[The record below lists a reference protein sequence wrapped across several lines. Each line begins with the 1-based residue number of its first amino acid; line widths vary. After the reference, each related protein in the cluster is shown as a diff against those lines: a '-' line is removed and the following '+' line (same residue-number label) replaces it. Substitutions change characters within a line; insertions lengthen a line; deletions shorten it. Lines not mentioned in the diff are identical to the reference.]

1 MMATTPMTRLLLVF
15 LLTLGCVAHVFG
27 AAVEARL
34 DRSRVAEGETVVLR
48 LNIPG
53 DINGT
58 PDMSPLMQDFDLLD
72 SNQSMQMSIVNGRSS
87 SSRGWQ
93 FVLAPKRTGKL
104 SIPPISV
111 GNASSSALSLEVL
124 PAAQAAQ
131 LGPAAPVLLEIDVEP
146 KQPVVQ
152 QKVIYTVRL
161 MSRVPLRQARI
172 SEPVIADAIIE
183 PLGRETEYASQRDG
197 QQYRVIERRYAVF
210 PQRSG
215 SLQIDGPVLSAE
227 VPEENPRGNGRGPMF
242 PGPDPFADFDRL
254 FGRNNPLGGGSLF
267 GRTRPVQMRGRSVA
281 LEVLPQPAGTG
292 SPWLPAESVT
302 LNDAWSPDPPQ
313 FRVGEPVTRSIV
325 ITAQGLSAA
334 QLPLL
339 ELEAPDGI
347 KLYPDK
353 PQVQARVDG
362 DTLVAQKVVRAAL
375 VPARSGRVML
385 PEIRLA
391 WWDIASGA
399 QKVAS
404 LPAREIEVLP
414 APAGTATPLD
424 DPAGQP
430 LVSPSA
436 RQTTAASD
444 ASGAAGSGDIA
455 DNVIGSPGGAYWLW
469 AVLLLG
475 IAWLVTLALWLR
487 ARRAARQRQAAAAG
501 TRSAPVVTQGSPADA
516 LRRVEQACRSNDARE
531 ARRALLQ
538 WAQAQWP
545 DDPPRR
551 LDTLAQRLGAGAATL
566 FQQIDQQLY
575 ADARHTWDGA
585 AVWNQLSPLLVE
597 PGRSQR
603 GQRQGAA
610 LPPLYPQGT

>member
-1 MMATTPMTRLLLVF
+1 MATTPKTRVLLIF
-15 LLTLGCVAHVFG
+15 LLTLGCIMPAL
-27 AAVEARL
+27 AAGIEARL
-34 DRSRVAEGETVVLR
+34 DRNRVAEGETLVLR
-48 LNIPG
+48 LNVPG

-72 SNQSMQMSIVNGRSS
+72 SSQSMQMSIINGRSS

-104 SIPPISV
+104 EIPPISV
-111 GNASSSALSLEVL
+111 GNASSNALSLEVL

-146 KQPVVQ
+146 EQPLVQ

-161 MSRVPLRQARI
+161 LSRVPLRQTRI
-172 SEPVIADAIIE
+172 SEPTIGDAIVE

-227 VPEENPRGNGRGPMF
+227 VPEQQPRGSGRGSMF
-242 PGPDPFADFDRL
+242 PGPDPFADLDRL
-254 FGRNNPLGGGSLF
+254 FGRNSPPGGGSLF
-267 GRTRPVQMRGRSVA
+267 GRTRPIQMRGRSIT
-281 LEVLPQPAGTG
+281 LEVLPQPAGTA

-302 LNDAWSPDPPQ
+302 LNDAWSIDPPQ
-313 FRVGEPVTRSIV
+313 FRVGEPVTRTV
-325 ITAQGLSAA
+325 AITAQGLSAA

-339 ELEAPDGI
+339 ELGAPDGI
-347 KLYPDK
+347 KVYPDK

-375 VPARSGRVML
+375 VPARSGRLTL

-391 WWDIASGA
+391 WWDIASGQ

-404 LPAREIEVLP
+404 LPAREVEVLP
-414 APAGTATPLD
+414 APAGASAPVD
-424 DPAGQP
+424 DPAGRP
-430 LVSPSA
+430 LLSPSS
-436 RQTTAASD
+436 RQAPAVSDSPDAADAGPLSD
-444 ASGAAGSGDIA
+444 GSFGSSGS
-455 DNVIGSPGGAYWLW
+455 AYWLW
-469 AVLLLG
+469 AALLLA
-475 IAWLVTLALWLR
+475 IAWVVTLALWLR
-487 ARRAARQRQAAAAG
+487 ARRAAGQRQTAAAG
-501 TRSAPVVTQGSPADA
+501 TPSAAVVAQGDSGNA
-516 LRRVEQACRSNDARE
+516 LRRVEQACRSNGARE

-538 WAQAQWP
+538 WAQVQWP

-551 LDTLAQRLGAGAATL
+551 LDTLAQRLGGGSAAL
-566 FQQIDQQLY
+566 LQQIDQELY
-575 ADARHTWDGA
+575 ADAAHTWDGA
-585 AVWNQLSPLLVE
+585 AMWHQLSPLLVAQ
-597 PGRSQR
+597 GRMQR
-603 GQRQGAA
+603 DQRQRSA
-610 LPPLYPQGT
+610 LPPLYPQGS